1 MPTYEFVCDNCKKS
15 FSLSMK
21 ISDYE
26 KKKISCPKCKS
37 KKVVQQL
44 TAFQTITSKKS

>member
-1 MPTYEFVCDNCKKS
+1 MPTYEFVCEKCKKS
-15 FSLSMK
+15 FSLVMK
-21 ISDYE
+21 LADYE

-37 KKVVQQL
+37 KRVKQTI

>member
-15 FSLSMK
+15 FNLFMK

-26 KKKISCPKCKS
+26 KKKVSCPKCKS
-37 KKVVQQL
+37 RKVKQQL

>member
-1 MPTYEFVCDNCKKS
+1 MPTYEFVCNNCKKS
-15 FSLSMK
+15 FNLSMK

-26 KKKISCPKCKS
+26 KKKFSCPKCKS
-37 KKVVQQL
+37 RKVRQQL